1 MRSPRS
7 KTNVLLVLSCA
18 CVMLASCDKSQA
30 QSPPA
35 SDAKAEQAP
44 LEIEVIAAKKKTRP
58 ISLTLDGT
66 LVADAESRVTSV
78 VAGRVVE
85 LFVERG
91 SKVAANAPLLKLR
104 DVDYR
109 FQAKAARAQLEQ
121 ARARL
126 GMGSSDAP
134 PKPTELPEVEAARS
148 EMELA
153 EQDLARIEELAAAD
167 AASPQQ
173 LDAARAR
180 ASGARNR
187 HQNAINQAQAAV
199 SALDVAR
206 VSLNQAN
213 SAISETTVRAPF
225 AGEIADRMVSVGE
238 YVAPQSPLVT
248 LVRTDP
254 LRIELSVPQQHLR
267 SVEPGQTV
275 ILTVD
280 ALPGQSFEATVRYV
294 SASIAR
300 STRAL
305 TVEAVVPNPEGL
317 LRPGLFASARLETGG
332 EADTAVIP
340 AAAVRT
346 SAGVSR
352 VFVVEDDVIVERV
365 ISIADRNAE
374 EVIVAEGIRPGD
386 RVAVEKL
393 DQLADGLKV
402 APSERK
408 A

>member
-1 MRSPRS
+1 MKSPRS

-35 SDAKAEQAP
+35 SDSKAEKTP
-44 LEIEVIAAKKKTRP
+44 LEVEVVAAEKKTRP

-85 LFVERG
+85 VFVERG

-153 EQDLARIEELAAAD
+153 DQDLARIEELASAD

-180 ASGARNR
+180 ATGARNR
-187 HQNAINQAQAAV
+187 YQNAINQAQAAV

-267 SVEPGQTV
+267 AVEPGQTV
-275 ILTVD
+275 TLTVD
-280 ALPGQSFEATVRYV
+280 ALPGQTFEATVRYV
-294 SASIAR
+294 SASVAR

-305 TVEAVVPNPEGL
+305 TVEAVVPNSEGF

-332 EADTAVIP
+332 ESDAAVIP

-365 ISIADRNAE
+365 ISIADRNAD
-374 EVIVAEGIRPGD
+374 EVVVAEGIRPGD